1 MGYGI
6 ERVVSH
12 RSHRTD
18 IELYDHLE
26 LWNNSHR
33 APVLR
38 EGQEML
44 ITQSPTEEKI
54 FQNN

>member
-6 ERVVSH
+6 ERVVNH

-33 APVLR
+33 AALFKEDR
-38 EGQEML
+38 QML
-44 ITQSPTEEKI
+44 IPQSPTEEKK
-54 FQNN
+54 

>member
-38 EGQEML
+38 EGRQIL
-44 ITQSPTEEKI
+44 ISWISTKENI
-54 FQNN
+54 FLIN

>member
-33 APVLR
+33 APVLKVR
-38 EGQEML
+38 SRDL
-44 ITQSPTEEKI
+44 NISDPY
-54 FQNN
+54 